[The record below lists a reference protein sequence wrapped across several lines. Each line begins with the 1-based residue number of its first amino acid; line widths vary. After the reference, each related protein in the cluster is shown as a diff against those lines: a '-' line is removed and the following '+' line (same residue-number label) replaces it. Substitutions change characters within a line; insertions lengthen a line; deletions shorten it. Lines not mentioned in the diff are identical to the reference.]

1 MNPETVIN
9 NVGQEAI
16 LEGIAML
23 VESMS
28 VHKMNQYNPYDFQ
41 KDFHREG
48 ACCSQVLLMAANRIG
63 KSFCGA
69 TEQAFHLT
77 GLYPDWWEGKRYDRP
92 IKAWAGG
99 ASNETT
105 RDIVQS
111 ELLGTAGDPTK
122 TGTGAIP
129 KHCIGEAT
137 RKPGVP
143 NALNSVL
150 IKHVSGGWSK
160 LAFKAYE
167 MGAEKW
173 MGEAV
178 DDIWLDEEPPQSIF
192 TQCMTRTLSTG
203 GMVRMTFTPESGAT
217 EVVSAFMNDIQ
228 PGQALINATWE
239 DAPHL
244 TKDKVAQ
251 LLAALPEHE
260 RDMRSKGIPMVGAGL
275 VFPVS
280 DDQLTCSPFPIPE
293 HFAMLKAID
302 FGWDHPAAVV
312 WGAYDRDNDV
322 VYIYKVFRQRQ
333 AKKEIIAA
341 AINSVDREV
350 KVIWPHDGN
359 KSGEGGRTTAQ
370 QFKDLGVDMHYE
382 QFYNPPAM
390 GKDKGDISIEPGI
403 MNMLS
408 RMETGRLKVFRT
420 CSEWFEEKRLYHR
433 HKDTGKI
440 VDKKD
445 DLMSATRYIV
455 QSLRYARPSTPEI
468 RYDRTQSEFNV
479 YGDL

>member
-1 MNPETVIN
+1 MNPEQVIHD
-9 NVGQEAI
+9 VGQNEI
-16 LEGIAML
+16 LEGLAML
-23 VESMS
+23 AESMS
-28 VHKMNQYNPYDFQ
+28 INKIEQYDPYGFQ
-41 KDFHREG
+41 LEFHNEG
-48 ACCSQVLLMAANRIG
+48 LTCSQVLLMAANRVG

-69 TEQAFHLT
+69 AEMTYHLT
-77 GLYPDWWEGKRYDRP
+77 GLYPEWWDGHRFDRP

-111 ELLGTAGDPTK
+111 ELLGEAGDPTK
-122 TGTGAIP
+122 TGTGSIP
-129 KHCIGEAT
+129 RHLIGETT

-143 NALNSVL
+143 NALNAVM
-150 IKHVSGGWSK
+150 IKHVSGWSK

-178 DDIWLDEEPPQSIF
+178 DYIWLDEEPPQSIF

-203 GMVRMTFTPESGAT
+203 GLTKMTFTPESGAT
-217 EVVSAFMNDIQ
+217 EVVSAFMTDLQ
-228 PGQALINATWE
+228 PGQALVNATWE

-244 TKDKVAQ
+244 TPDKIKQ

-280 DDQLTCSPFPIPE
+280 DDMIRCDPFNIPD
-293 HFAMLKAID
+293 HFALLKAID
-302 FGWDHPAAVV
+302 FGWDHPTAVA
-312 WGAYDRDNDV
+312 WGAYDRDNDII
-322 VYIYKVFRQRQ
+322 YIYKVFRQRQ
-333 AKKEIIAA
+333 AKKEIVAA
-341 AINSVDREV
+341 AINATDKEV

-359 KSGEGGRTTAQ
+359 KSGEGGRTLAQ
-370 QFKDLGVDMHYE
+370 QYKDLNVNMHYE

-390 GKDKGDISIEPGI
+390 GKDTGDILIEPGI
-403 MNMLS
+403 MNILS
-408 RMETGRLKVFRT
+408 RMETGRFKVFRNL
-420 CSEWFEEKRLYHR
+420 SEWFEEKRLYHR

-445 DLMSATRYIV
+445 DLMSTSRYIA
-455 QSLRYARPSTPEI
+455 QSLRYARPITTET
-468 RYDRTQSEFNV
+468 RYDRSDGNFDV
-479 YGDL
+479 YG